1 MEMVKISNKA
11 TLNGLEYRIGSFVY
25 LGCREE
31 EQLFGRIELIILEDG
46 DCSIIISEMSGE
58 RFTSMFL
65 RLKISH
71 VPDETHSEAGISID
85 TNDILDEKEARER
98 GLCLSPSIL
107 KCSSKSSNSHSNQE
121 EIKNKELPPAPVL
134 DSQNCQELLVPSN
147 LVPIKT
153 RFPVR
158 SQIDNQ
164 NVSSQAG
171 TAPNLKQIPRQSS
184 SRRNIYGF
192 DINEVLQKST
202 SLQKIVAT
210 KIPENLMIIKADR
223 QLIAAVLIDAV
234 ILHHGTRPSKEA
246 LEQLAKDLVNY
257 TRRLGIGENYKT
269 DMRCVLEYKLDEAV
283 LQSWDSENENDTVFS
298 RRTYIRRLHQTG
310 QFHLESIMNIMPRLF
325 DTEGMIV
332 QDFNVRHPKLSLV
345 LYNKWPR
352 VSKLLLDY
360 ADQSD
365 INYMKKLDVL
375 KGVSDLDDDD
385 KMTLA
390 YCLLPYVLPSCG
402 RKATPASG
410 NTMSTEQQSLSESP
424 QANICGTRKRK
435 IPAASKS
442 PKHFKSIK
450 ASDLDCLKSLIIFKS
465 VNTHVADVLDENR
478 NKAPFILAL
487 GIPALLKF
495 DAFYV
500 IIDKVAIPCGSRFL
514 VALDTCFKTFTVL
527 GLPFPLESYDHW
539 TFISHGV
546 AGNGSHSPIPPVVQ
560 ALIGQIMC
568 RI

>member
-1 MEMVKISNKA
+1 
-11 TLNGLEYRIGSFVY
+11 
-25 LGCREE
+25 
-31 EQLFGRIELIILEDG
+31 
-46 DCSIIISEMSGE
+46 
-58 RFTSMFL
+58 MFL

-164 NVSSQAG
+164 VFASPGAAVANSNSNVSSQAG

-269 DMRCVLEYKLDEAV
+269 DMRCGFLAP
-283 LQSWDSENENDTVFS
+283 
-298 RRTYIRRLHQTG
+298 H
-310 QFHLESIMNIMPRLF
+310 
-325 DTEGMIV
+325 IV
-332 QDFNVRHPKLSLV
+332 
-345 LYNKWPR
+345 
-352 VSKLLLDY
+352 
-360 ADQSD
+360 
-365 INYMKKLDVL
+365 
-375 KGVSDLDDDD
+375 
-385 KMTLA
+385 
-390 YCLLPYVLPSCG
+390 
-402 RKATPASG
+402 
-410 NTMSTEQQSLSESP
+410 
-424 QANICGTRKRK
+424 
-435 IPAASKS
+435 
-442 PKHFKSIK
+442 
-450 ASDLDCLKSLIIFKS
+450 
-465 VNTHVADVLDENR
+465 
-478 NKAPFILAL
+478 
-487 GIPALLKF
+487 ALLGF
-495 DAFYV
+495 WRRD
-500 IIDKVAIPCGSRFL
+500 
-514 VALDTCFKTFTVL
+514 
-527 GLPFPLESYDHW
+527 
-539 TFISHGV
+539 
-546 AGNGSHSPIPPVVQ
+546 
-560 ALIGQIMC
+560 
-568 RI
+568 